1 MKKNAKGK
9 KKSTPDI
16 NPIEHYNYIQEG
28 KLNHLILLNNN
39 TFML

>member
-1 MKKNAKGK
+1 MKPKIKL
-9 KKSTPDI
+9 TPDT